1 MITWLLNCPL
11 VDLRNRPG
19 PDAPA
24 GSHTRITI
32 FQLDIERM
40 EEAVLE
46 IRPLALP
53 DATAFREI
61 RLQAISESPSA
72 VWPTHEEEAKR
83 TVKETEARI
92 QRTDTQVVFG
102 AFMDAK
108 LVGIAGLRR
117 EALDQVKHKA
127 VLWGVFI
134 SPDRRREGL
143 ARKLFSSV
151 LSFARDEGV
160 LQIQLCVNAEN
171 DRARGLYRSLG
182 FKPFGLEPRA
192 MRIGD
197 RYFDEE
203 HMVLRLDD

>member
-1 MITWLLNCPL
+1 MLSRRPRQALIGGTAYATDSRAFESFNS
-11 VDLRNRPG
+11 DLR
-19 PDAPA
+19 
-24 GSHTRITI
+24 H
-32 FQLDIERM
+32 M
-40 EEAVLE
+40 EESVLE
-46 IRPLALP
+46 IRPLTAH
-53 DATAFREI
+53 DAAAFRRI
-61 RLQAISESPSA
+61 RLQAISDSPSA
-72 VWPTHEEEAKR
+72 VWPTYEEEAGR
-83 TVKETEARI
+83 TVEEIEARI
-92 QRTDTQVVFG
+92 RKTDIQVVFG
-102 AFMDAK
+102 AFIDAE

-117 EALDQVKHKA
+117 EPLEQVKHKA

-151 LSFARDEGV
+151 LSFAREEGV

-171 DRARGLYRSLG
+171 DRARRLYRSLG

-203 HMVLRLDD
+203 HMVLCLAD

>member
-1 MITWLLNCPL
+1 MKE
-11 VDLRNRPG
+11 
-19 PDAPA
+19 
-24 GSHTRITI
+24 S
-32 FQLDIERM
+32 
-40 EEAVLE
+40 VLE
-46 IRPLALP
+46 IRPLTAH
-53 DATAFREI
+53 DAAAFRQI
-61 RLQAISESPSA
+61 RLQAISDSPSA
-72 VWPTHEEEAKR
+72 VWPTYDEEAKR
-83 TVKETEARI
+83 TVEETEARI
-92 QRTDTQVVFG
+92 RKTDTQVVFG
-102 AFMDAK
+102 AFIDAE
-108 LVGIAGLRR
+108 LVGVAGLRR
-117 EALDQVKHKA
+117 EPLEQVRHKA

-197 RYFDEE
+197 RYVDEE
-203 HMVLRLDD
+203 HMVLWLTD

>member
-1 MITWLLNCPL
+1 MLSRRPRQALIGGTAYATDSRAFESFNF
-11 VDLRNRPG
+11 DLR
-19 PDAPA
+19 
-24 GSHTRITI
+24 H
-32 FQLDIERM
+32 M
-40 EEAVLE
+40 EESVLG
-46 IRPLALP
+46 IRPLTAH
-53 DATAFREI
+53 DAAAFRRI
-61 RLQAISESPSA
+61 RLQAISDSPSA
-72 VWPTHEEEAKR
+72 VWPTYEEEAGR
-83 TVKETEARI
+83 TVEEIEARI
-92 QRTDTQVVFG
+92 RKTDIQVVFG
-102 AFMDAK
+102 AFIDAE

-117 EALDQVKHKA
+117 EPLEQVKHKA

-151 LSFARDEGV
+151 LSFAREEGV

-197 RYFDEE
+197 RYVDEE
-203 HMVLRLDD
+203 HMVLCLAD

>member
-1 MITWLLNCPL
+1 
-11 VDLRNRPG
+11 
-19 PDAPA
+19 
-24 GSHTRITI
+24 
-32 FQLDIERM
+32 M

-46 IRPLALP
+46 IRPLAAP
-53 DATAFREI
+53 DATAFKRI
-61 RLQAISESPSA
+61 RLEAISDSPSA
-72 VWPTHEEEAKR
+72 VWPTYEEEAKR

-102 AFMDAK
+102 AFMDSK

-117 EALDQVKHKA
+117 EPLDQVKHKA

-143 ARKLFSSV
+143 ARRLFSSV

-171 DRARGLYRSLG
+171 DRARRLYRSLG

-192 MRIGD
+192 MRVGD

-203 HMVLRLDD
+203 HMVLRLDDGIASPEIGLSSHEASLGNTDRLN